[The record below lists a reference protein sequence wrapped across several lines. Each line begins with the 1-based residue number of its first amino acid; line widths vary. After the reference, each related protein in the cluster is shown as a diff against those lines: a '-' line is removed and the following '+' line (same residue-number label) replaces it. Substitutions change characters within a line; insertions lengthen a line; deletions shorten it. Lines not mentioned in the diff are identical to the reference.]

1 MMDFVL
7 EAWVSSIIE
16 GKKLQWMMG
25 KGEPWQPGEKLKLLF
40 AGYNGT
46 RNTGSDV
53 RVEEMLRQIRRIL
66 GPENV
71 DLSMMTFNFDRSR
84 GYFEGTSQVRLPD
97 IFPPFLASE
106 VPKHHGVVACEGS
119 MFKSKFANA
128 LATMMIGSLGIAA
141 AENKLSIGYGAE
153 AGHMDPLVAK
163 MCGRYCR
170 NSLVI
175 TRNDESRKILR
186 ELGVPTELGTDT
198 AWTFEPLGAEYGQK
212 ALHDVGWDGKTPVL
226 VVCPINPFEWPV
238 KASVAKAALHSLA
251 GAYKDSHYRGP
262 YFHNAGPEANRANE
276 HYLSSIA
283 KAVAAFRQK
292 RSVFVIM
299 AATERMDA
307 RACGRIS
314 EKLGGVPVLTS
325 DDYNMYQMVSILRAC
340 RMMVSSRYHGIV
352 TSMPALVASAGI
364 TMDERIR
371 NLMNER
377 GHQELLMNVD
387 DPDLEAR
394 TLAAIEILDRDGE
407 RIADG
412 IARSVVRN
420 LKLMARMGVYFEEEV
435 QRRYPEFPNAARRM
449 ELGGLPA
456 ADERGVEG
464 IGGGVR
470 VGLVFELGIPDRPD
484 SHVIP
489 GTDSCQPGE
498 ERGQRCSSG
507 TSRRAGGPADR
518 AAVAGSGAGGA
529 GLSAA
534 TAAEKGR
541 PLRVAGA

>member
-7 EAWVSSIIE
+7 EAWVSTIIE
-16 GKKLQWMMG
+16 QKKVQWVLGKRQ
-25 KGEPWQPGEKLKLLF
+25 PWQPGQKLKILF

-84 GYFEGTSQVRLPD
+84 GYFEGTTQVRLPD
-97 IFPPFLASE
+97 IFPPFLANE

-186 ELGVPTELGTDT
+186 ELGVPTQLGTDT

-212 ALHDVGWDGKTPVL
+212 ALRNVGWDGTTPVL
-226 VVCPINPFEWPV
+226 AVCPINPFEWPV
-238 KASVAKAALHSLA
+238 KASIGKLAVHSLT
-251 GAYKDSHYRGP
+251 GVYKESHYRGP
-262 YFHNAGPEANRANE
+262 YFHNSGPEADRAYK
-276 HYLSSIA
+276 HYLTSIA
-283 KAVAAFRQK
+283 NAVAAFRQK
-292 RSVFVIM
+292 KNVFVIM
-299 AATERMDA
+299 VATERMDA
-307 RACGRIS
+307 RPCRRIS
-314 EKLGGVPVLTS
+314 EKLGGVPVMTS
-325 DDYNMYQMVSILRAC
+325 DEFNMYQLVSILRAC
-340 RMMVSSRYHGIV
+340 RLMVSSRYHGIV
-352 TSMPALVASAGI
+352 TSMPALVPSAGI
-364 TMDERIR
+364 TMDERIQ

-377 GHQELLMNVD
+377 GHQELLMHVTD
-387 DPDLEAR
+387 TDLEER
-394 TLAAIEILDRDGE
+394 TLAALEILDREGE

-412 IARSVVRN
+412 IARTVVHN
-420 LKLMARMGVYFEEEV
+420 LRLMARMGVYFEEEV
-435 QRRYPEFPNAARRM
+435 QRRYPEFPTRRGEWSWEDYLPSMSEGLKQLVAAY
-449 ELGGLPA
+449 G
-456 ADERGVEG
+456 
-464 IGGGVR
+464 
-470 VGLVFELGIPDRPD
+470 
-484 SHVIP
+484 
-489 GTDSCQPGE
+489 
-498 ERGQRCSSG
+498 
-507 TSRRAGGPADR
+507 
-518 AAVAGSGAGGA
+518 
-529 GLSAA
+529 
-534 TAAEKGR
+534 
-541 PLRVAGA
+541 

>member
-1 MMDFVL
+1 
-7 EAWVSSIIE
+7 
-16 GKKLQWMMG
+16 
-25 KGEPWQPGEKLKLLF
+25 LF

-71 DLSMMTFNFDRSR
+71 DFSMMTFNFDRSR

-97 IFPPFLASE
+97 VFPPFLASE

-119 MFKSKFANA
+119 AFKSKFANA

-141 AENKLSIGYGAE
+141 AENKLSVGYGSE
-153 AGHMDPLVAK
+153 AGQMDPVVAK
-163 MCGRYCR
+163 MCGRYCK

-212 ALHDVGWDGKTPVL
+212 ALRDVGWDGKTPVL

-238 KASVAKAALHSLA
+238 KASVAKAALHRLT
-251 GAYKDSHYRGP
+251 GAYKESHYRGP
-262 YFHNAGPEANRANE
+262 YFHNAGPEADRAYE
-276 HYLSSIA
+276 HYLNSIA
-283 KAVAAFRQK
+283 NAVASFRQK
-292 RSVFVIM
+292 KSVFVIM

-307 RACGRIS
+307 RPCRRIS
-314 EKLGGVPVLTS
+314 EKLGGVPIISS
-325 DDYNMYQMVSILRAC
+325 DDYNMYQLVSILRAC

-394 TLAAIEILDRDGE
+394 TLAALEILDRDGE

-412 IARSVVRN
+412 IARTVVRN

-435 QRRYPEFPNAARRM
+435 QRRYPEFPTRRGEWSWEDYLPPMNEGLRQLVAAY
-449 ELGGLPA
+449 G
-456 ADERGVEG
+456 
-464 IGGGVR
+464 
-470 VGLVFELGIPDRPD
+470 
-484 SHVIP
+484 
-489 GTDSCQPGE
+489 
-498 ERGQRCSSG
+498 
-507 TSRRAGGPADR
+507 
-518 AAVAGSGAGGA
+518 
-529 GLSAA
+529 
-534 TAAEKGR
+534 
-541 PLRVAGA
+541 

>member
-16 GKKLQWMMG
+16 GKKIQWMMG
-25 KGEPWQPGEKLKLLF
+25 KGEPWQPGERLKLLF

-71 DLSMMTFNFDRSR
+71 ALSMMTFNFDRSR

-97 IFPPFLASE
+97 IFPPFLANE

-141 AENKLSIGYGAE
+141 AENKLSVGYGAE

-163 MCGRYCR
+163 MCARYCK

-175 TRNDESRKILR
+175 TRNNESRKILR

-238 KASVAKAALHSLA
+238 KASVAKAALHSMT
-251 GAYKDSHYRGP
+251 GAYKESHYRGP
-262 YFHNAGPEANRANE
+262 YFHNAGPDADRAYE

-292 RSVFVIM
+292 KNVFVIM

-307 RACGRIS
+307 RACRRIS

-325 DDYNMYQMVSILRAC
+325 DDYNMYQLVSILRAC

-352 TSMPALVASAGI
+352 TSMPALVPSAGI

-371 NLMNER
+371 NLMNDR
-377 GHQELLMNVD
+377 GHPELLMNVD
-387 DPDLEAR
+387 DHDLEER
-394 TLAAIEILDRDGE
+394 TLSALEILHRDGE

-412 IARSVVRN
+412 IARTVVRN

-435 QRRYPEFPNAARRM
+435 QRRYPEFPTRRGEWSWEDYLPPM
-449 ELGGLPA
+449 SEGL
-456 ADERGVEG
+456 R
-464 IGGGVR
+464 
-470 VGLVFELGIPDRPD
+470 GLV
-484 SHVIP
+484 
-489 GTDSCQPGE
+489 
-498 ERGQRCSSG
+498 
-507 TSRRAGGPADR
+507 
-518 AAVAGSGAGGA
+518 AAYG
-529 GLSAA
+529 
-534 TAAEKGR
+534 
-541 PLRVAGA
+541 

>member
-7 EAWVSSIIE
+7 EAWVSGIIE
-16 GKKLQWMMG
+16 TKKLQWMMG
-25 KGEPWQPGEKLKLLF
+25 KREPWRPGERLKLLF

-71 DLSMMTFNFDRSR
+71 DLTMMTFNFDRSR
-84 GYFEGTSQVRLPD
+84 GYFDGTSQVRLPD
-97 IFPPFLASE
+97 IFPPFLANE

-141 AENKLSIGYGAE
+141 AENKLSVGYGAE
-153 AGHMDPLVAK
+153 AGHMDPVVAK

-186 ELGVPTELGTDT
+186 GLGVPTELGTDT

-212 ALHDVGWDGKTPVL
+212 ALRDVGWDGNTPVL

-238 KASVAKAALHSLA
+238 KASVAKAALHSLT
-251 GAYKDSHYRGP
+251 GVYKESHYRGP
-262 YFHNAGPEANRANE
+262 YFHNSGPEADRAYE

-283 KAVAAFRQK
+283 KGVAAFRQK
-292 RSVFVIM
+292 KNVFVIM

-307 RACGRIS
+307 RACRRIS
-314 EKLGGVPVLTS
+314 EKLRGVPVLTS
-325 DDYNMYQMVSILRAC
+325 DDYNMYQLVSILRAC

-352 TSMPALVASAGI
+352 TSMPAMVPSAGI

-371 NLMNER
+371 NLMNDR

-394 TLAAIEILDRDGE
+394 TLAALEILDRDGE

-412 IARSVVRN
+412 IARTVVRN

-435 QRRYPEFPNAARRM
+435 QRRYPEFPTRRGEWSWEDYLPPM
-449 ELGGLPA
+449 SDGLKQ
-456 ADERGVEG
+456 
-464 IGGGVR
+464 
-470 VGLVFELGIPDRPD
+470 LVKAYG
-484 SHVIP
+484 
-489 GTDSCQPGE
+489 
-498 ERGQRCSSG
+498 
-507 TSRRAGGPADR
+507 
-518 AAVAGSGAGGA
+518 
-529 GLSAA
+529 
-534 TAAEKGR
+534 
-541 PLRVAGA
+541 

>member
-1 MMDFVL
+1 MMDFFL

-16 GKKLQWMMG
+16 GKKLQWMLG
-25 KGEPWQPGEKLKLLF
+25 RGEPWQPGEKLKLLF

-97 IFPPFLASE
+97 IFPPFLANE
-106 VPKHHGVVACEGS
+106 VPRHHGVVACEGS

-153 AGHMDPLVAK
+153 AGRMDPLVAK
-163 MCGRYCR
+163 MCGRYCK

-198 AWTFEPLGAEYGQK
+198 AWTFEPMGAEYGRK

-226 VVCPINPFEWPV
+226 VICPINPFEWPV
-238 KASVAKAALHSLA
+238 KASVAKAALHSLT
-251 GAYKDSHYRGP
+251 GAYKESHYRGP
-262 YFHNAGPEANRANE
+262 YFHNAGPEADRAYE
-276 HYLSSIA
+276 YYLTSIA
-283 KAVAAFRQK
+283 NAVAAFRQK
-292 RSVFVIM
+292 RSVFVIL

-307 RACGRIS
+307 RPCCRIS
-314 EKLGGVPVLTS
+314 EKLGGVPILSS
-325 DDYNMYQMVSILRAC
+325 DDYNMYQLVSILRCC

-352 TSMPALVASAGI
+352 TSMPALVVSAGI

-377 GHQELLMNVD
+377 GHPELLMNVD
-387 DPDLEAR
+387 DADLEAR
-394 TLAAIEILDRDGE
+394 TLAAIEILDREGE

-412 IARSVVRN
+412 IARATVRN

-435 QRRYPEFPNAARRM
+435 QRRYPEFPTRRGEWNWEDYLPPINEGLKELVAAY
-449 ELGGLPA
+449 G
-456 ADERGVEG
+456 
-464 IGGGVR
+464 
-470 VGLVFELGIPDRPD
+470 
-484 SHVIP
+484 
-489 GTDSCQPGE
+489 
-498 ERGQRCSSG
+498 
-507 TSRRAGGPADR
+507 
-518 AAVAGSGAGGA
+518 
-529 GLSAA
+529 
-534 TAAEKGR
+534 
-541 PLRVAGA
+541 